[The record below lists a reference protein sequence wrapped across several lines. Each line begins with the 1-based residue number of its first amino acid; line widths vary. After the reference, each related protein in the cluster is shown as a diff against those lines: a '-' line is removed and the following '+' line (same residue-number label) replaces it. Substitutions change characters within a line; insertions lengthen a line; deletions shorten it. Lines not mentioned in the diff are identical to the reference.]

1 LWRSVCIVLL
11 VSLLGASVPAWRPA
25 ASAGEDTEYAHSAA
39 PAIGAARR
47 PAPAELSMQ
56 LEALLGQHSVLAAD
70 MMRGR
75 LRGDPDF
82 AQAANAALGD
92 NTDAIGQLVGSLLG
106 EQAETRF
113 TSLWA
118 PHVVAL
124 FTYARGLVDRDD
136 AVRGEARTALG
147 TYESSVADFFAEGS
161 DGRLTRDTAEAALR
175 THVENLLRQADA
187 YASGDYTAAYRI
199 NREAYAHTFELGRTL
214 AGALGR
220 SSGSTAPRSPTL
232 RLRSELGRL
241 LGEHVT
247 LVVAAMRAGA
257 ADAPDFVAA
266 GDAVNGNT
274 RDLAS
279 AMESLF
285 GTQPSVQFQS
295 LWSDHINAL
304 MTYTAGVAASDSR
317 RRADALAR
325 LNSFEER
332 FAVFLSTA
340 TQGRLDSP
348 ELARAFLAHDRAL
361 ARQVDVYAAKDYQ
374 QAHNIAYSTYQDMFH
389 LAERL
394 ADTIG
399 ATVAAQLPKGGTTA
413 GGGGMAAVVGRR

>member
-1 LWRSVCIVLL
+1 
-11 VSLLGASVPAWRPA
+11 
-25 ASAGEDTEYAHSAA
+25 
-39 PAIGAARR
+39 
-47 PAPAELSMQ
+47 MQ

-92 NTDAIGQLVGSLLG
+92 NTGAIGQLVGSSLG
-106 EQAETRF
+106 GQAETRF

-124 FTYARGLVDRDD
+124 FTYARGLVDQDE
-136 AVRGEARTALG
+136 AVRGEARTDLG

-161 DGRLTRDTAEAALR
+161 DGRLTRDAAEAALR
-175 THVENLLRQADA
+175 THVEHLLRQADA
-187 YASGDYTAAYRI
+187 YASGDFTTAYRI

-214 AGALGR
+214 ADALER
-220 SSGSTAPRSPTL
+220 PSGSTAPRSPTL

-257 ADAPDFVAA
+257 ADAPDFAAA

-274 RDLAS
+274 RDLAG
-279 AMESLF
+279 AIESLF
-285 GTQPSVQFQS
+285 GTQPSVEFQS

-304 MTYTAGVAASDSR
+304 MTYTAGVVASDSR

-332 FAVFLSTA
+332 FAVFLSAA

-348 ELARAFLAHDRAL
+348 ELAKAFLAHDRAL
-361 ARQVDVYAAKDYQ
+361 TRQVDVYAAKDYQ
-374 QAHNIAYSTYQDMFH
+374 QAHNIAYATYQDMFH
-389 LAERL
+389 LAGL
-394 ADTIG
+394 LSDTIG
-399 ATVAAQLPKGGTTA
+399 ATVGAQLPKGGTTA